1 MSYWPLATNKIIMY
15 KYLKISLVS
24 FIVLLSIISVRADL
38 NSGVEDEDDSLDS
51 ATGGAAMKHRDDI
64 INSLPQMP
72 TERPKEPTGKLHI
85 GIKKRAETCER
96 KAEKGD
102 VLHMHYRGSLRSNG
116 QEFDN
121 SYKRGQPLIFTLG
134 EGRVIKGWDQGLIGI
149 CAGDKWKLIIP
160 PHLAYG
166 ETGSGST
173 IPPDS
178 TLVFEV
184 EAVKVEPANEANRQD
199 L

>member
-1 MSYWPLATNKIIMY
+1 MIHTTHLIKT
-15 KYLKISLVS
+15 LLLVS
-24 FIVLLSIISVRADL
+24 SIFLFANAIARADL
-38 NSGVEDEDDSLDS
+38 NSGVDDDDVSLDS
-51 ATGGAAMKHRDDI
+51 STGGAQMKHKDEI

-72 TERPKEPTGKLHI
+72 TEKPKQPEGKLHI
-85 GIKKRAETCER
+85 GVKKRAENCER
-96 KAEKGD
+96 QASKGD
-102 VLHMHYRGSLRSNG
+102 SLHMHYRGYLKDGGN
-116 QEFDN
+116 EFDN

-134 EGRVIKGWDQGLIGI
+134 TGQVIKGWDQGLLGI
-149 CAGDKWKLIIP
+149 CAGEKRKLIIP

-166 ETGSGST
+166 EMGSPPT

-184 EAVKVEPANEANRQD
+184 EAVKVEPANNRLD